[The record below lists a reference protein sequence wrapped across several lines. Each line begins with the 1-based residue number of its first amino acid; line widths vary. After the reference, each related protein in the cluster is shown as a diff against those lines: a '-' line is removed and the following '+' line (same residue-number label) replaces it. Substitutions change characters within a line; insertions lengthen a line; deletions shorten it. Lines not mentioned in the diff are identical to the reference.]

1 LLRWRVADAAELCGR
16 PSRELL
22 HVAVVLVLHVV
33 LLLRWREDDAAAAAP
48 RLELLHVAV
57 VLVLHVTGTRG
68 SAARPRG
75 DAWPARP
82 GWGVAGGSGLRLRR
96 GLGATVPAPS
106 PAALGLLREQRE
118 EFVGENRSQR
128 G

>member
-1 LLRWRVADAAELCGR
+1 LC
-16 PSRELL
+16 SYN
-22 HVAVVLVLHVV
+22 LVGSVT
-33 LLLRWREDDAAAAAP
+33 AP

-57 VLVLHVTGTRG
+57 VLVLHVTGTGG
-68 SAARPRG
+68 SAAGPRG

-96 GLGATVPAPS
+96 GLGATAPAPS
-106 PAALGLLREQRE
+106 PATLGLLREQRE
-118 EFVGENRSQR
+118 KSSWGENRRQR